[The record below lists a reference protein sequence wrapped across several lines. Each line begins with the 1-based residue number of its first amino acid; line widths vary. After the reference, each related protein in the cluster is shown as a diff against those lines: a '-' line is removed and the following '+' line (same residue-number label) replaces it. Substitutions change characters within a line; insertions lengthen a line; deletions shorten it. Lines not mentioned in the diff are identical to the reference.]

1 MSARQERIKSILKA
15 AETIFLRHG
24 FNDSSMDEIADMA
37 NLGKGTIYYYFK
49 GKEEIFFTILER
61 EANTIYKEMVK
72 RVSGKKPLYKI
83 IREVMF
89 FYVEYFSKNPAF
101 LRLFFPCIAG
111 LIKIENKKQWEKYKR
126 SYRKH
131 LQFIR
136 MIISKKIKEEGIP
149 ISSKALLSLINVI
162 QIGIGLKLLEGKE
175 KEAKDSMRIF
185 LKIVNKPW
193 RDE

>member
-1 MSARQERIKSILKA
+1 MNRRQERVKRILRA
-15 AETIFLRHG
+15 AEIVFLRNG
-24 FNDSSMDEIADMA
+24 FNNSSMDEIADMA

-49 GKEEIFFTILER
+49 GKEEIFFAILER
-61 EANTIYKEMVK
+61 EANKIYKEMVK
-72 RVSGKKPLYKI
+72 RVSGKEPLYRI

-89 FYVEYFSKNPAF
+89 FYIEYFSKNPAF

-126 SYRKH
+126 SYGKH

-136 MIISKKIKEEGIP
+136 MIISKKIKEERIP
-149 ISSKALLSLINVI
+149 ISSKGLLNFINVI

-175 KEAKDSMRIF
+175 KEAKDSLRIF
-185 LKIVNKPW
+185 LKIVKKFM
-193 RDE
+193 EG